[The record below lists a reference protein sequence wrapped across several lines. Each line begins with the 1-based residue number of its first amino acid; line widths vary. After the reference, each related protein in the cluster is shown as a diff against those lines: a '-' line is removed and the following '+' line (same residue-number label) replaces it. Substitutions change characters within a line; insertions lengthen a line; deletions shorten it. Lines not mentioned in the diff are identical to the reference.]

1 MVPSSDVPGG
11 ALFTSARKCVLL
23 VEDEL
28 LIRMIVSDELRDAGY
43 HVIEAANG
51 DEALVIFTSKVSV
64 DLIISDVRMPGA
76 LDGIG
81 LLAIVRRTSAT
92 LPVIITS
99 GHLDPE
105 VALADGATR
114 FLAKPYAMELIL
126 GAVRDELAKAS

>member
-43 HVIEAANG
+43 HVIEAANA
-51 DEALVIFTSKVSV
+51 DEALVILTSKVPI

-81 LLAIVRRTSAT
+81 LLAIVRSTSAT

-99 GHLDPE
+99 GHLDPR
-105 VALADGATR
+105 LRSPTGPPGSWPSLMR
-114 FLAKPYAMELIL
+114 W
-126 GAVRDELAKAS
+126 S